1 MSVGIKVGSITDE
14 IGTSDFFHAFF
25 CTVSNN
31 LENEGWASRFPSLL
45 GKLYQG
51 SLDASLAKSAISE
64 LQQIQSEL
72 ASFKPEK
79 VVWDIENPNKQPPWG
94 SNISPEITTLANY
107 FVTSTGRDLIS
118 TLMEALED
126 AASNNKPV
134 AIVQC

>member
-25 CTVSNN
+25 STISSN
-31 LENEGWASRFPSLL
+31 LESEGWASRFPVLL

-51 SLDASLAKSAISE
+51 NLDASLAKSALLE
-64 LQQIQSEL
+64 LYQIQSEL
-72 ASFKPEK
+72 ATFKPEK
-79 VVWDIENPNKQPPWG
+79 AVWDIENPKKHPPWG
-94 SNISPEITTLANY
+94 SNISLEITSLANY

-118 TLMEALED
+118 TLIEALED
-126 AASNNKPV
+126 AASSNKPV